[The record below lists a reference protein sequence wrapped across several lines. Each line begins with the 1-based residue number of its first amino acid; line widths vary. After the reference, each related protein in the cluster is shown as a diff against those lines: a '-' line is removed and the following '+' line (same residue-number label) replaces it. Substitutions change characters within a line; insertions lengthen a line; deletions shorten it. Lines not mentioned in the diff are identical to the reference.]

1 MPTLPENA
9 TIITSPQSVTT
20 NFMSQAVIGSL
31 PKGLTPYEKQKIQG
45 SVAASPSAA
54 ALKELNI
61 DAVSAR
67 STTGKKLRRQVLKGA
82 VMVFVTAGY
91 SGKRFVFEKAKA
103 LGVKSVVL
111 DGPDSWC
118 KQLQEEGVI
127 EKYIPIDFSDAE
139 TVFDRCLEAIKA
151 AAVEVGELDGVT
163 TFCEIAVPLA
173 SRLAERLGL
182 PGNSVTA
189 VDNAR

>member
-1 MPTLPENA
+1 
-9 TIITSPQSVTT
+9 
-20 NFMSQAVIGSL
+20 MSQAVIGSL
-31 PKGLTPYEKQKIQG
+31 PKGLTPAEKQKIQG

-54 ALKELNI
+54 ALKDLNI

-67 STTGKKLRRQVLKGA
+67 TTTGKKLRRQVLKGA

-91 SGKRFVFEKAKA
+91 SGKRFVFEKAKS
-103 LGVKSVVL
+103 LGVKSIVL

-118 KQLQEEGVI
+118 RQLQEEGII

-139 TVFDRCLEAIKA
+139 TVFDRCLDAIKKSA
-151 AAVEVGELDGVT
+151 ADVGELDGIT

-182 PGNSVTA
+182 PANSVAA